1 MSRVIVPTSRFA
13 GGLSYGEKEGLRS
26 SFLWAR
32 SVDFRTDP
40 SKLTILPRT
49 TKNSGSTVVD
59 LIMDADR
66 QSTDLY
72 SYGDAGHIYLKNS
85 SDTWSDL
92 RTVPDSHGNGIEYF
106 GEDLYLYYAS
116 DTVIGRYGPFG
127 GTKTFTD
134 DFLGSFGGVPLNTH
148 SLILNGTTQY
158 ATAADSASLS
168 ITSDITIEGWYKID
182 DLPAAGSSITFASKW
197 NESGDQRSYL
207 FDLYGISGSFG
218 DGSDGALTISSNTTE
233 SPVDSACTGTVAT
246 YTLSATN
253 VSFAAGM
260 KILIHQ
266 SRGTSVGV
274 WERNEIASYTAG
286 TITLVSPLTNT
297 YTSPAQVRQL
307 KQYTNVTVN
316 SGITWTAKA
325 WDGTVGGILAFLANG
340 TVTVTGTIS
349 ASNKGYR
356 GSTSV
361 ATSGGYKGEGTLFNV
376 NAFQGQNA
384 SSSSGGAGG
393 QGGAAI
399 AGGAGGGGGGNGAAG
414 TIGTATDRDPGQG
427 GVAAGT

>member
-148 SLILNGTTQY
+148 SLVLNGTTQY

-168 ITSDITIEGWYKID
+168 ITGDITIEGYFKID
-182 DLPAAGSSITFASKW
+182 DLPAAGVSQVFVSKW
-197 NESGDQRSYL
+197 NKNGNQRSYR
-207 FDLYGISGSFG
+207 FELYAATAGDFG
-218 DGSDGALTISSNTTE
+218 DGSDSALTISSNTTE
-233 SPVDSACTGTVAT
+233 APTDSAATGTVAT
-246 YTLSATN
+246 YSLSATN
-253 VSFAAGM
+253 ASFATGQRIM
-260 KILIHQ
+260 IHQ
-266 SRGTSVGV
+266 SRGTNAGV
-274 WERNEIASYTAG
+274 WEKNEIAGYT
-286 TITLVSPLTNT
+286 
-297 YTSPAQVRQL
+297 
-307 KQYTNVTVN
+307 
-316 SGITWTAKA
+316 
-325 WDGTVGGILAFLANG
+325 
-340 TVTVTGTIS
+340 
-349 ASNKGYR
+349 
-356 GSTSV
+356 
-361 ATSGGYKGEGTLFNV
+361 
-376 NAFQGQNA
+376 
-384 SSSSGGAGG
+384 
-393 QGGAAI
+393 
-399 AGGAGGGGGGNGAAG
+399 
-414 TIGTATDRDPGQG
+414 
-427 GVAAGT
+427 